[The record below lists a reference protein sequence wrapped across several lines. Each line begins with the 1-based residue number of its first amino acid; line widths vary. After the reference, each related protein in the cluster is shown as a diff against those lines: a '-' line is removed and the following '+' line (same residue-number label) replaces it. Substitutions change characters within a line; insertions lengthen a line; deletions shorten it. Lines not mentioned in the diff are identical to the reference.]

1 MNWLAAYS
9 RLFSILDKSGT
20 EAYHSGPSFIKV
32 IKQFDAGQADYTL
45 YLDDRNRKGL
55 SSSRKDFYWDIL
67 QELDES
73 LRYDVYRTFID
84 IVSPYFPKEADEL
97 KQYIYG
103 SGNPVPKVKVP
114 SNNWN
119 SGKLNET
126 INKIDNAIDLSQY
139 NHAMTL
145 SYTCLEGLYKTYV
158 HKNIS
163 QRTNVTDLLPLS
175 KLVRDDIEQQLKQ
188 TGPYPDMMVKSISTL
203 TNAIANSRNGFSDS
217 HFDQDSYKWLASYN
231 RDLVNS
237 IGRLILHFL

>member
-1 MNWLAAYS
+1 MKWLAAFS

-32 IKQFDAGQADYTL
+32 IKQYDPGQPDYTL

-55 SSSRKDFYWDIL
+55 SSSRRDFYWDIL
-67 QELDES
+67 QGLDES
-73 LRYDVYRTFID
+73 LRYDIYRTFID
-84 IVSPYFPKEADEL
+84 IVSPHFPKEADEL
-97 KQYIYG
+97 KNYLFS
-103 SGNPVPKVKVP
+103 SGNPVPQVNVP
-114 SNNWN
+114 NDNWN

-126 INKIDNAIDLSQY
+126 IRKIDNAIDRSQY

-145 SYTCLEGLYKTYV
+145 SYTCLEGLYKAYV
-158 HKNIS
+158 HKNIPQS
-163 QRTNVTDLLPLS
+163 NQVSDLMPLC
-175 KLVRDDIEQQLKQ
+175 KLVRDDIEQQLAQ
-188 TGPYPDMMVKSISTL
+188 AAYPKMMVTSISTL

-217 HFDQDSYKWLASYN
+217 HFDQDSYKWLASYT

>member
-1 MNWLAAYS
+1 MNWLAAFS

-32 IKQFDAGQADYTL
+32 IKQFDPDQPDYSL

-67 QELDES
+67 QGLDES
-73 LRYDVYRTFID
+73 LRYDIYRTFID

-97 KQYIYG
+97 KQYMFA
-103 SGNPVPKVKVP
+103 SGNPVPQVNVP
-114 SNNWN
+114 NNNWN

-126 INKIDNAIDLSQY
+126 IKKIDNAIDLSQY

-145 SYTCLEGLYKTYV
+145 SYTCLEGLYKAYV
-158 HKNIS
+158 HKNIPQS
-163 QRTNVTDLLPLS
+163 SHISDLMPLC
-175 KLVRDDIEQQLKQ
+175 KLVRDDIEQQLAQ
-188 TGPYPDMMVKSISTL
+188 AAYPKMMVTSISTL
-203 TNAIANSRNGFSDS
+203 TNAIANSRNGYSDS
-217 HFDQDSYKWLASYN
+217 HFDQDSYKWLASYT

-237 IGRLILHFL
+237 IGRLILHFV